1 MINNNAHSTTKVSL
15 FMVNNG
21 RELRMG
27 VNLRRK
33 EKMKKVTEFVER
45 MRKIQEE
52 ARVALTKA
60 QEKMKKQID
69 RGKKE
74 VEKWKVRDRVM
85 LSIKYLVFKEKLV
98 RKLVD

>member
-1 MINNNAHSTTKVSL
+1 
-15 FMVNNG
+15 VNYG

-69 RGKKE
+69 RGRKE

-85 LSIKYLVFKEKLV
+85 LSIKDLVFKEKLV

>member
-1 MINNNAHSTTKVSL
+1 
-15 FMVNNG
+15 MVNNG

-33 EKMKKVTEFVER
+33 EKMEKVTEFVER

-52 ARVALTKA
+52 AGVALTKA